1 MKKLF
6 VLLAAMAMAGVFTAT
21 SMAAEWDI
29 YGSARMRTYS
39 VDRSKNRTATNYD
52 DTDLD
57 WDIDKVLSRIG
68 FKAQVGDIRGLI
80 EIRPLDGSYVRHWY
94 GAWNFGPGEL
104 LIGKTWPLANFL
116 TSGLNYTTNGLQSFG
131 GVGAARV
138 RIEQVRLTYGDFK
151 LALLKPSDPS
161 LDSASGYDTDTDTTF
176 PKIEAMYTLGLE
188 NMTLDFLGGYNTYDA
203 VSATDKEK
211 SIDSWLVGFQFKS
224 NFGPAYVNGNINY
237 GENLGNYGNTFIKPL
252 SRSGE
257 RGTDASADFVGSSIK
272 DNESLGYVLVAGY
285 KILDRLK
292 VEAGYS
298 AVSTEVD
305 RSGKYEDDA
314 QAYYIQAKIS
324 LADGVYLIPE
334 AGVLDYEDHYE
345 NGVKYDDGDETF
357 LGLYWQIDF

>member
-6 VLLAAMAMAGVFTAT
+6 VLLAAIAMAGVFTVT

-39 VDRSKNRTATNYD
+39 VDKSKERTGTDYSD
-52 DTDLD
+52 RDLD

-68 FKAQVGDIRGLI
+68 FKAQAGDLRGLI

-131 GVGAARV
+131 GVGAAAV

-151 LALLKPSDPS
+151 LALLKPSHPDVS
-161 LDSASGYDTDTDTTF
+161 IDDFEDTDTTF
-176 PKIEAMYTLGLE
+176 PKIEARYTLGLE
-188 NMTLDFLGGYNTYDA
+188 NITLDFLGGYSTYDA
-203 VSATDKEK
+203 VTDTDKEE
-211 SIDSWLVGFQFKS
+211 SVDSWLVGFQFKS
-224 NFGPAYVNGNINY
+224 TFGPAYFNGNINY
-237 GENLGNYGNTFIKPL
+237 GENLGNYGNTFVKPL
-252 SRSGE
+252 DGK
-257 RGTDASADFVGSSIK
+257 GTDAFAQGDGSSIK

-285 KILDRLK
+285 KVLDRLK
-292 VEAGYS
+292 LEAGYS

-334 AGVLDYEDHYE
+334 AGVLDYEDSYVD
-345 NGVKYDDGDETF
+345 GVKSEDGDETF
-357 LGLYWQIDF
+357 AGLYWQIDF